1 MSENKK
7 DNLDETLDWEYMSDF
22 YDESGKERAVRSFDE
37 IVSEYEDAMKT
48 PEADIKSYDN
58 AKLEEM
64 AKLVGQI
71 RVMISEGKMVVDIAK
86 ELSLDEKYVTDI
98 VVTIMGSADD
108 HSDIAIAHL
117 MLV

>member
-22 YDESGKERAVRSFDE
+22 YEESGKERKVRSFDE
-37 IVSEYEDAMKT
+37 ILSEHEDAMQT
-48 PEADIKSYDN
+48 PDSDNNSYDN
-58 AKLEEM
+58 AKLEEL
-64 AKLVGQI
+64 AKIIGKI
-71 RVMISEGKMVVDIAK
+71 RVMTSEGKTVANIAS

-117 MLV
+117 MLM